1 MKRALDWDVY
11 FMAIAEIAASM
22 SKDPSTK
29 VGAIVVRDRRV
40 ISTGYNGFPIGFPDT
55 SHNWERPQKYAF
67 VVHAEMNAALVA
79 ARLGIPLKG
88 ATLYTTFF
96 PCDNCCKHIVQ
107 AGITEV
113 VYNPL
118 RPERIEHHAVGRDIL
133 KLSGVT
139 VRPVACSQSD
149 IAIAVN
155 ASQTPEETH
164 ESLNR

>member
-29 VGAIVVRDRRV
+29 VGAIIVRDKR
-40 ISTGYNGFPIGFPDT
+40 ILATGFNGFLNTFPDT
-55 SHNWERPQKYAF
+55 AHNWERPQKYTY
-67 VVHAEMNAALVA
+67 VVHAEMNAIVGA
-79 ARLGIPLKG
+79 AKIGTRLLG
-88 ATLYTTFF
+88 ASLYSTFF

-107 AGITEV
+107 AGIAEV

-118 RPERIEHHAVGRDIL
+118 RPERLEHHEAGRDIL
-133 KLSGVT
+133 RLSGVM

-149 IAIAVN
+149 IAVAVN
-155 ASQTPEETH
+155 ATQTPEETH